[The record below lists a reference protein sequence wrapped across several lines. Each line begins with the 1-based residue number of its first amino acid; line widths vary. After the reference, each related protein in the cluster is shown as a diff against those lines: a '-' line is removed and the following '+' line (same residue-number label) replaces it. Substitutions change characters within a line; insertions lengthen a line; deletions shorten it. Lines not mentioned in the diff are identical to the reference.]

1 MSDIESELEF
11 ELHRVLDPM
20 AALPIP
26 TRRMAQ
32 SRGPI
37 RALMGGAGAALTMK
51 LLTGVAVAAAAVTVA
66 GVATTGSLNPANWG
80 QQVTTQVANCKAQLA
95 DGQHGIGDCVS
106 GFASQHGAAVASDA
120 RHHGNGNDATKD
132 NGGQNSNGNANG
144 HGKDKAK
151 DQPPTKGQSTAPPTV
166 DPEPVDQVPPHP
178 PVHIPPQP

>member
-1 MSDIESELEF
+1 MSDLEHELEF

-20 AALPIP
+20 TAQPIP
-26 TRRMAQ
+26 PRRMAHSQ
-32 SRGPI
+32 GPI

-66 GVATTGSLNPANWG
+66 GVATTGSLNPTNWG

-106 GFASQHGAAVASDA
+106 ALASQHGAAVASDA
-120 RHHGNGNDATKD
+120 RHHGSGATKD
-132 NGGQNSNGNANG
+132 NGNQNGSGNANG
-144 HGKDKAK
+144 HSKDKAK
-151 DQPPTKGQSTAPPTV
+151 NQPPTKGQSTAPPTL